1 MTLTLLMFSLLFF
14 QTPPDDGK
22 PLQGDSPAPTAVSQ
36 PKQSGQPS
44 EIPYALGAGD
54 QIIVRAVGVEEF
66 DGKTIPIDARGN
78 IALPKVGRI
87 LAAGLSTE
95 ELEAEIERRLK
106 TYVIEP
112 DVTVYITE
120 LRSQPVSILGYVQA
134 PGVHQLQGQKTLFE
148 VLSIAGGLRPDAG
161 SSIKISRDVRWGR
174 IPLANAKD
182 DATAQFSV
190 ASVDVKDVMS
200 ATNPAE
206 NIFIKPDDVIT
217 VPKGDM
223 VYVVGAIKKPG
234 GYLLGENLSISALQV
249 LALAE
254 GLDRSAATRDAK
266 IMRTIP
272 GSDTRAEIPVDLS
285 RILANKINDL
295 PLRAND
301 ILFIPTSA
309 AKAAGVRT
317 LEALIQAATMTAYR
331 IP

>member
-1 MTLTLLMFSLLFF
+1 MTLTLLMFSFF
-14 QTPPDDGK
+14 FCQTPPDAGK
-22 PLQGDSPAPTAVSQ
+22 PLHGDSAPNEVSQ
-36 PKQSGQPS
+36 PTQSSQTS
-44 EIPYALGAGD
+44 EIPHALGAGD
-54 QIIVRAVGVEEF
+54 QIVVRAVDVEEF

-87 LAAGLSTE
+87 QAAGLSTE
-95 ELEAEIERRLK
+95 ELEGEIERRLK

-112 DVTVYITE
+112 DVTVYIAE
-120 LRSQPVSILGYVQA
+120 LHSQPVSILGYVQA

-161 SSIKISRDVRWGR
+161 STIKISRGLRWGR

-182 DATAQFSV
+182 DSTGQFSV
-190 ASVDVKDVMS
+190 ASVDVRDVMS
-200 ATNPAE
+200 ATNPAQ
-206 NIFIKPDDVIT
+206 NIFIKPEDVIT

-266 IMRTIP
+266 IMRTVP
-272 GSDTRAEIPVDLS
+272 GSDTRTEIPVDLS
-285 RILANKINDL
+285 KILANKINDL
-295 PLRAND
+295 PLKAND